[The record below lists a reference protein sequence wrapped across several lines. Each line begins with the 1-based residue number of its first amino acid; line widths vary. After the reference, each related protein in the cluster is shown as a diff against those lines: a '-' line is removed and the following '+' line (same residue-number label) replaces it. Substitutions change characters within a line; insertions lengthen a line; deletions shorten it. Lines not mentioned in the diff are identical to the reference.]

1 MIGMFISSA
10 LRQKMEG
17 CSFEVIVGRVCGCN
31 PKDRKRNS
39 EIVPLVSCNWALVVP
54 PRANSSRSG
63 PISPL
68 SFVSGCP
75 YSALCCYGGI
85 AQNASGK
92 NLRHFVS
99 ERRSGDLKDMFV
111 FYLESYTINGISTT
125 ISKEREIADR
135 FRGGGRG
142 VRICRVKKKPVGARG
157 EYEHEQDR
165 GNGTIMLQKT
175 I

>member
-1 MIGMFISSA
+1 
-10 LRQKMEG
+10 MEG
-17 CSFEVIVGRVCGCN
+17 CCSFEVIVGRVCGCN

-39 EIVPLVSCNWALVVP
+39 EIVPLLSCNWALVVP

-68 SFVSGCP
+68 SFLSGCH
-75 YSALCCYGGI
+75 YSALCCYCGI

-99 ERRSGDLKDMFV
+99 VRRSGGLKRHVCFLFGVLYNKWYIDHNFQRTKNRGPV
-111 FYLESYTINGISTT
+111 S
-125 ISKEREIADR
+125 
-135 FRGGGRG
+135 GGGG
-142 VRICRVKKKPVGARG
+142 GGCKDLSCEKKRVGARG

-165 GNGTIMLQKT
+165 GNGTIMLQRET

>member
-1 MIGMFISSA
+1 
-10 LRQKMEG
+10 MEG
-17 CSFEVIVGRVCGCN
+17 CCSFEVIVGRVCCCN

-39 EIVPLVSCNWALVVP
+39 EIVPLLSCNWTLVVP

-68 SFVSGCP
+68 SFLSGCH
-75 YSALCCYGGI
+75 YSALCCYCRI

-99 ERRSGDLKDMFV
+99 VRRSGGLKDMFV

-125 ISKEREIADR
+125 TSKERKIADR
-135 FRGGGRG
+135 FRPGGGGG
-142 VRICRVKKKPVGARG
+142 VRICRLK
-157 EYEHEQDR
+157 
-165 GNGTIMLQKT
+165 
-175 I
+175 

>member
-1 MIGMFISSA
+1 
-10 LRQKMEG
+10 MEG
-17 CSFEVIVGRVCGCN
+17 CCSFEVIVGRVCGCN

-39 EIVPLVSCNWALVVP
+39 EIVPLLSCNWALVVP

-75 YSALCCYGGI
+75 YSALCCYCGI

-99 ERRSGDLKDMFV
+99 VRRSGDLKDMFV
-111 FYLESYTINGISTT
+111 FYLESYTINGIPTT
-125 ISKEREIADR
+125 ISKELKIADR
-135 FRGGGRG
+135 FRGGGGCKDLSCEKKKTCGSAGG
-142 VRICRVKKKPVGARG
+142 VRARA
-157 EYEHEQDR
+157 R
-165 GNGTIMLQKT
+165 PR
-175 I
+175 

>member
-1 MIGMFISSA
+1 
-10 LRQKMEG
+10 MEG
-17 CSFEVIVGRVCGCN
+17 CCSFEVIVGRVCGCN

-39 EIVPLVSCNWALVVP
+39 EIVPLLSYNWALVVP

-75 YSALCCYGGI
+75 YSALCCYCAI
-85 AQNASGK
+85 PQNASGK

-99 ERRSGDLKDMFV
+99 VQRSGDLKDTFV

-125 ISKEREIADR
+125 ISKELKIADR
-135 FRGGGRG
+135 FRGGGG
-142 VRICRVKKKPVGARG
+142 V
-157 EYEHEQDR
+157 
-165 GNGTIMLQKT
+165 
-175 I
+175 